1 MTKTQT
7 NMSVTNMKTIVNESL
22 QAFQICLLAPGG
34 NQMVTLGPKKS
45 MLIKESQISKM
56 ILNLVKRKIIK
67 IS

>member
-1 MTKTQT
+1 
-7 NMSVTNMKTIVNESL
+7 MKTIVNESL